1 MQLEAEEMKE
11 SGGLRF
17 FLRYWALVIRKHYAA
32 SRQVE
37 MYWQVELWWLKL
49 DLKMRSWR
57 SCTLYSVCI
66 YVKY

>member
-49 DLKMRSWR
+49 ELKMFNSFSSEDYGITF
-57 SCTLYSVCI
+57 SCI
-66 YVKY
+66 F